1 LRLLLELELPLL
13 LRLPR
18 LLFLGMPILLFDDY
32 ALVPVKRLS
41 ALAVSLGRTA
51 SGEEKQGSGER
62 QAVAS

>member
-32 ALVPVKRLS
+32 ALVAVKRLS
-41 ALAVSLGRTA
+41 ALAVSLGR
-51 SGEEKQGSGER
+51 KDQR
-62 QAVAS
+62 